1 MKSILYLLL
10 FIMFLPVYSQNKWE
24 VTFQEGQNVDKIDC
38 PDTMNC
44 FVASSRGTPFYL
56 FKSNNQGKTWELY
69 FTKKGNTLYDMSC
82 PDSLNQ
88 FLSFSKGLIMKS
100 SDGGKTFED
109 INLDTKDIYEVKHIK
124 MRNKILGCVSYN
136 NILIT
141 RDGWESYEKF
151 NIKKENMS
159 FA

>member
-1 MKSILYLLL
+1 MGYSTKLY
-10 FIMFLPVYSQNKWE
+10 K
-24 VTFQEGQNVDKIDC
+24 TR
-38 PDTMNC
+38 DTGR
-44 FVASSRGTPFYL
+44 S
-56 FKSNNQGKTWELY
+56 WELY
-69 FTKKGNTLYDMSC
+69 FTKEGNTLYDMSC

-124 MRNKILGCVSYN
+124 MRNKLLGCVSYN

-141 RDGWESYEKF
+141 
-151 NIKKENMS
+151 
-159 FA
+159 